1 MRAVDYKFL
10 YVHVIQVPDVTSTC
24 EIFFNW
30 RKINNATCLWYIVCR
45 ELKLY
50 GLSIAT
56 VLQLTKYSDKMY
68 KNYKLSDINCL

>member
-10 YVHVIQVPDVTSTC
+10 YVIQVPDVTSTC
-24 EIFFNW
+24 EIFFNR
-30 RKINNATCLWYIVCR
+30 RKINNATCLWYTVCH